1 MVDMSENDRQEAHQ
15 MRKKQRRRK
24 GESNPVGVVAVILL
38 LCICFLVDAG
48 MGFGAL
54 LGAAA
59 GFFAWSLLK
68 EGGPHKEDALAGRV
82 AFLDT
87 AVLRQNFSIPQ
98 NMPIPYA
105 VLDIRG
111 HILMYNEK
119 FAKDFPEM
127 ERVAPVVE
135 QLKKAGIGVHAEVEV
150 QGKHYDAVLNQ
161 CEVLEENGAIGYVL
175 NLTLV
180 DISAQYA
187 LEERLEQKET
197 VIGMLFLDNY
207 EDVMESL
214 PEDRQPLLS
223 AIIDRKLTQFAA
235 DVNGVMRK
243 LQKDRYIFLLSKGD
257 LETLKE
263 KKFDVMNTIRE
274 INVGEHIPV
283 TMSMGIGIGG
293 GSLDDAM
300 QSAKAALDLALG
312 RGGDQVLIKEGEK
325 YLFYGAKAGEVG
337 RNGRI
342 RARVKADALWEL
354 MGAASSIMVMGHR
367 NADLDSLGSGMGV
380 CAIAR
385 AMGKRCH
392 IVLNEVSAG
401 VKCIAGQM
409 AEDEYYQTAFLKE
422 KDAVKEMDDKTLVI
436 IVDTHRIGMVEA
448 PSVLEAA
455 KQIVVF
461 DHHRKSTQDFIE
473 QAVLLYHEPYASSTS
488 ELITEMIQHIGKK
501 IRLRPIEA
509 DALLAG
515 ITVDTKN
522 FAVKTGAITFEAA
535 GFLRRNGADS
545 IRVRRLFQND
555 MDSYKAKATAVKDAE
570 LYRGSIA
577 LSVCPASAENS
588 TLTAAQAAD
597 DLMNV
602 SGVQASF
609 VCCKVG
615 DTVYVSARSFGDV
628 NVQRIMEKLGGGGH
642 FTVSGAQLKECS
654 AEEAKEMVRKAID
667 EYLKEETA

>member
-1 MVDMSENDRQEAHQ
+1 MMDDMSENAKSEQYQEKTG
-15 MRKKQRRRK
+15 R
-24 GESNPVGVVAVILL
+24 ESNPIGVAAVILL
-38 LCICFLVDAG
+38 LCICFLIDPRV
-48 MGFGAL
+48 GFGAL
-54 LGAAA
+54 IGAAA

-68 EGGPHKEDALAGRV
+68 DNGTRKEENADDRV

-87 AVLRQNFSIPQ
+87 TVLQHNFPLPQ

-119 FAKDFPEM
+119 FAKEFPNM
-127 ERVAPVVE
+127 ELILPVVD
-135 QLKKAGIGVHAEVEV
+135 QLKKAGIGKHAVVVVEE
-150 QGKHYDAVLNQ
+150 KHYDAMLNQ
-161 CEVLEENGAIGYVL
+161 CEVVEENGAVGNVL
-175 NLTLV
+175 NMTLV
-180 DISAQYA
+180 DISKQYE
-187 LEERLEQKET
+187 LEERLDRNET

-207 EDVMESL
+207 EDVMDSL
-214 PEDRQPLLS
+214 AEDRQPLLS
-223 AIIDRKLTQFAA
+223 AIVDRKLTQFAA
-235 DVNGVMRK
+235 DANGVMRK
-243 LQKDRYIFLLSKGD
+243 LQMDRYILLLSKGD
-257 LETLKE
+257 LEALKE
-263 KKFDVMNTIRE
+263 KKFDIMNTIRE

-283 TMSMGIGIGG
+283 TMSMGVGIGG
-293 GSLDDAM
+293 GSLEDAM

-354 MGAASSIMVMGHR
+354 MGASSSIMVMGHR
-367 NADLDSLGSGMGV
+367 NGDLDSLGSSMGI

-385 AMGKRCH
+385 AMGKKCR
-392 IVLNEVSAG
+392 IVMNEVSTG
-401 VKCIAGQM
+401 IKCISEQM
-409 AEDEYYQTAFLKE
+409 AQDEYYQTAFMKE
-422 KDAVKEMDDKTLVI
+422 KDALKEMDDKTLVI
-436 IVDTHRIGMVEA
+436 VVDTHRTSMVEG

-455 KQIVVF
+455 KKIVVF
-461 DHHRKSTQDFIE
+461 DHHRKSAQDFIE

-488 ELITEMIQHIGKK
+488 ELITEMIQHIGKRIK
-501 IRLRPIEA
+501 LRSIEA

-522 FAVKTGAITFEAA
+522 FAVKTGAITFESA

-545 IRVRRLFQND
+545 IRVRMLFQND
-555 MDSYKAKATAVKDAE
+555 IDSYKAKATAVRDAE
-570 LYRGSIA
+570 LYLGSMA
-577 LSVCPASAENS
+577 LSVCPANRENS

-602 SGVQASF
+602 TGVKASF
-609 VCCKVG
+609 VCCKV
-615 DTVYVSARSFGDV
+615 DDVVYVSARSFGDV

-642 FTVSGAQLKECS
+642 FTVSGAQLKDCS
-654 AEEAKEMVRKAID
+654 AEEAKERVRSAID
-667 EYLKEETA
+667 EYLKEETT